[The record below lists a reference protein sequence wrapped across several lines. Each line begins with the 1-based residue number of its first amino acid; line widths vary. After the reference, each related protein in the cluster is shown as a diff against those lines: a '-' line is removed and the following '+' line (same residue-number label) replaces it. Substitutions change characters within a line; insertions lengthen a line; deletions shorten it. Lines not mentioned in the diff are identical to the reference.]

1 MQYFTSM
8 SKSTKPQRSLLK
20 YKYTSEQLE
29 LLQLLNDFANSQY
42 GYKLRI
48 LDKEYLRTYMR
59 TSQFNGDDAPVMY
72 NVITREVLNRIR
84 KAYVEWTKSFE
95 ADAAKMGNEFSTV
108 QRYNITD
115 VELTNKI
122 NQFIR
127 NIGTKQKN
135 STA

>member
-127 NIGTKQKN
+127 NIGTQHRY
-135 STA
+135 